1 MPTITWNHLCNYC
14 HRPIISGK
22 PTILFATDKPLFVG
36 LAQDTCY
43 GDKPNFGRYQ
53 VKSPNHLSP
62 QQVAFLEQF
71 YPMLFALP
79 NAFAPNV
86 ALRLWLVDFIHN
98 YPMSDPMIRLRDHK
112 KMHPDNTQTYQGD
125 LEADYLRFLAR
136 VQKAAKENPE
146 DVEFDLAIECSV
158 RIHRCPS

>member
-1 MPTITWNHLCNYC
+1 
-14 HRPIISGK
+14 
-22 PTILFATDKPLFVG
+22 
-36 LAQDTCY
+36 
-43 GDKPNFGRYQ
+43 
-53 VKSPNHLSP
+53 VKLPNHLS
-62 QQVAFLEQF
+62 QEQVAFLVQF

-79 NAFAPNV
+79 SAFAPNA